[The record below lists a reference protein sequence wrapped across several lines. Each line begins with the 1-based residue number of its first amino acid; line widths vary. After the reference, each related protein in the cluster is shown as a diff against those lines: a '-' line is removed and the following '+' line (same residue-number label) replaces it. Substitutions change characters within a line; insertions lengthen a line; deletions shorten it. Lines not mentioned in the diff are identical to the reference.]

1 MPLGE
6 VDKTPVGDEPDKDHA
21 ELYPE
26 SSRSLESLRE
36 MRLQALLRDM
46 IDAEGGSRA
55 ATVLGVSYRTLS
67 RAVESGRLTARMSAA
82 LERLL
87 LLGGGSAAARE
98 RERMDALE
106 RRVKELAKEM
116 HDGFDEARAAIDAG
130 LGALGQ
136 EHAVA
141 VRVLERR
148 LDGLEERVKSGAAGA
163 SATGAARP
171 EEPVDKPRYCSPRLF
186 PQLVTRE
193 AEEGEELVY
202 GDATPLVAEWR
213 DAMAALLRVAKT
225 GPALRRIAAHER
237 LWELEIALIGEH
249 GLTLP
254 PMRFPWDDLQRERQV
269 SERRDEIRHIHE
281 ERKRVLRRRWL
292 RRLLTLGFSWE

>member
-1 MPLGE
+1 MPPLE
-6 VDKTPVGDEPDKDHA
+6 VDRTPVGDEQGEDHA

-26 SSRSLESLRE
+26 SSRSIESLRE

-46 IDAEGGSRA
+46 IDTEGGSRTA
-55 ATVLGVSYRTLS
+55 AALGVSYRTLS
-67 RAVESGRLTARMSAA
+67 RAVESGRLTTRMAAA

-98 RERMDALE
+98 RERADALE

-116 HDGFDEARAAIDAG
+116 HDGFDDARAAIDAG

-148 LDGLEERVKSGAAGA
+148 LDGLEERVKSGAAAGE
-163 SATGAARP
+163 SGTETP
-171 EEPVDKPRYCSPRLF
+171 DKPRYVPPRLF

-193 AEEGEELVY
+193 AEEGEEQVY
-202 GDATPLVAEWR
+202 GDATPLIVEWR
-213 DAMAALLRVAKT
+213 EAMAAFLRVVKT

-249 GLTLP
+249 GMTLP

-269 SERRDEIRHIHE
+269 SERRAEIRHLHE

-292 RRLLTLGFSWE
+292 RRLLTIGFSWE

>member
-6 VDKTPVGDEPDKDHA
+6 VDKTPVGDGPGKDHA

-46 IDAEGGSRA
+46 IDAEGGWRA
-55 ATVLGVSYRTLS
+55 AAVLGVSYRTLS
-67 RAVESGRLTARMSAA
+67 RAVESGRLTTRMSAA

-98 RERMDALE
+98 RERADALE
-106 RRVKELAKEM
+106 RRVEGLAKEM
-116 HDGFDEARAAIDAG
+116 RTGFDEAREAVDAG
-130 LGALGQ
+130 LGALGE

-141 VRVLERR
+141 MRVLERR
-148 LDGLEERVKSGAAGA
+148 LDGLEERVKSGATGTSEAG
-163 SATGAARP
+163 T
-171 EEPVDKPRYCSPRLF
+171 ETTEKPRYVPPRLF

-202 GDATPLVAEWR
+202 GDATPLIVEWR
-213 DAMAALLRVAKT
+213 EAMASLLRAAKT

-237 LWELEIALIGEH
+237 LWKLEIALIGKH

-254 PMRFPWDDLQRERQV
+254 PMRFPWNDLQRERQV
-269 SERRDEIRHIHE
+269 SERRDEIRHIQQ
-281 ERKRVLRRRWL
+281 ERRRVLRRRWL

>member
-6 VDKTPVGDEPDKDHA
+6 VDKTPVGDEPEQDDR
-21 ELYPE
+21 EQYPE

-46 IDAEGGSRA
+46 IDAEGGARA
-55 ATVLGVSYRTLS
+55 AAVLGVSYRTLS

-98 RERMDALE
+98 RERVDALE
-106 RRVKELAKEM
+106 RRVEGLANEVRA
-116 HDGFDEARAAIDAG
+116 GFDEARAAVDAG
-130 LGALGQ
+130 LGALGEEQ
-136 EHAVA
+136 AVA

-148 LDGLEERVKSGAAGA
+148 LDGLEARVRSDAAGTA
-163 SATGAARP
+163 EPGTGEP
-171 EEPVDKPRYCSPRLF
+171 ERPRYVPPRLL
-186 PQLVTRE
+186 PELVTRE

-202 GDATPLVAEWR
+202 GDAASLIVEWR
-213 DAMAALLRVAKT
+213 EARAAFLRVDRT
-225 GPALRRIAAHER
+225 GPALRRIAAQECM
-237 LWELEIALIGEH
+237 WELEVAIIGEH

-254 PMRFPWDDLQRERQV
+254 PMTYPWSAMQRERQV
-269 SERRDEIRHIHE
+269 SERRDAIRHLHE
-281 ERKRVLRRRWL
+281 ERRRVLRRRWL

>member
-6 VDKTPVGDEPDKDHA
+6 VDKTPVGDEPGKDHA

-55 ATVLGVSYRTLS
+55 AAVLGVSYRTLS
-67 RAVESGRLTARMSAA
+67 RAVQSRRLTARMSAA

-106 RRVKELAKEM
+106 RRVEGLAREM
-116 HDGFDEARAAIDAG
+116 HDGFDEARAAVDAG
-130 LGALGQ
+130 LRALGE

-141 VRVLERR
+141 MRVLERR
-148 LDGLEERVKSGAAGA
+148 LDGLEARVKSGAAGM
-163 SATGAARP
+163 SETGT
-171 EEPVDKPRYCSPRLF
+171 ETTEHPRYVPPRMF

-202 GDATPLVAEWR
+202 GDATPLVVEWR
-213 DAMAALLRVAKT
+213 EAMAALLRAVKT
-225 GPALRRIAAHER
+225 GPALRRIAAHEP

-254 PMRFPWDDLQRERQV
+254 PMRYPWDDLQRERQV
-269 SERRDEIRHIHE
+269 SDRRDEIRHLHE